1 MVFTINNKLAC
12 WWLTNDDANNAE
24 LMNSVKASIKEYQ
37 RSGYMTVTY
46 RSGAGDLKTQTH
58 QLLKNNSGLI

>member
-12 WWLTNDDANNAE
+12 WWLTNDDANNEE

-37 RSGYMTVTY
+37 RKGFSTVTY
-46 RSGAGDLKTQTH
+46 RSGAGDLKTKTH

>member
-1 MVFTINNKLAC
+1 MVFTINEKLAC
-12 WWLTNDDANNAE
+12 WWLTNEDANNEE

-46 RSGAGDLKTQTH
+46 RSGAGDLKTQAH